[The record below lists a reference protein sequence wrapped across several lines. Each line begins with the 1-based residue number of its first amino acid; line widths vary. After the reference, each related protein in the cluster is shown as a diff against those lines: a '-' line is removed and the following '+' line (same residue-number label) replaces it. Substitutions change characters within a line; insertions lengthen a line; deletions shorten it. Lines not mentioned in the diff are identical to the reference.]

1 DNLSISVAT
10 VAGALSLVGIG
21 PEETQTTEIGAKA
34 EVLNGRLTLQTAA
47 YNTVK
52 TNLRVPNPA
61 NNTVTILGGAVTAR
75 GWEASAA
82 GYLTDE
88 WQIIAS
94 YAYTHARITKT
105 TIPIQLNAE
114 LQNTPAHAFSA
125 WTTYDI
131 TKQFQ
136 VGF

>member
-1 DNLSISVAT
+1 
-10 VAGALSLVGIG
+10 
-21 PEETQTTEIGAKA
+21 
-34 EVLNGRLTLQTAA
+34 
-47 YNTVK
+47 
-52 TNLRVPNPA
+52 
-61 NNTVTILGGAVTAR
+61 
-75 GWEASAA
+75 SAA

-136 VGF
+136 VGFGAFYNSSVWGDLQSAAPYTVANTAFVPDWWRFDFMAAYKINPKVT